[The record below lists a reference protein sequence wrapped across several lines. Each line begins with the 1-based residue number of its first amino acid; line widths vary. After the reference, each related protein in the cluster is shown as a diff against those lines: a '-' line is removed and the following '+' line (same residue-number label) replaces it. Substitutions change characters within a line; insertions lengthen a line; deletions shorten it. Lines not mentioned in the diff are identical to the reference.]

1 MEQENDNYLLSRV
14 TSRIRA
20 MSQVL
25 LLNATYEPLAV
36 ITRRRAVSLVV
47 KGRVEAVG
55 EEATEMRGTS
65 SILHIPVVIR
75 MRRFINV
82 PRRHAR
88 WSRRGVLRRDRY
100 VCAYCGCEP
109 GEIRKGRH
117 LTRHDFT
124 LDHILPVSRGGR
136 NTWGNTICACRACNQ
151 RKANRTPDEA
161 AMTLAWE
168 PKTPR
173 ASYLVISGE
182 IPAAWKFYL
191 EY

>member
-1 MEQENDNYLLSRV
+1 
-14 TSRIRA
+14 

-36 ITRRRAVSLVV
+36 ITRRRAVSLIV
-47 KGRVEAVG
+47 KGRVEAICAEVA
-55 EEATEMRGTS
+55 EVRSIS
-65 SILHIPVVIR
+65 SILHIPAVIR
-75 MRRFINV
+75 LRRFINV
-82 PRRHAR
+82 PRRRAR

-100 VCAYCGCEP
+100 TCAYCGIQP
-109 GEIRKGRH
+109 GEIQGGRR
-117 LTRHDFT
+117 LARRDFT
-124 LDHILPVSRGGR
+124 LDHVLPVSRGGR

-151 RKANRTPDEA
+151 RKANRTPHEA

-173 ASYLVISGE
+173 VSYLVISGE

-191 EY
+191 EF